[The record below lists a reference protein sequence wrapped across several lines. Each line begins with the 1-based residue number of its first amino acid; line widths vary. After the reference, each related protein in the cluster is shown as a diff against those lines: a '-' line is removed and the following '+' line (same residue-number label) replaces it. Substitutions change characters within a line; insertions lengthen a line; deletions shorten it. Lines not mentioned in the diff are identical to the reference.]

1 MPPTPQVPVSKAGPL
16 PCHYRRPQ
24 NLEAVEAGLQVIE
37 AILLKQIVVSLDYAV
52 TSFAPLQWAGPKQ
65 WG

>member
-1 MPPTPQVPVSKAGPL
+1 MPS

-37 AILLKQIVVSLDYAV
+37 AMLLEQIMVALDYAV